1 MGSNSSPTGA
11 EREAQQVDRGFILVE
26 LAALELPPDGLPAAI
41 APVGGLRLYWLHH
54 PSAAAGGM
62 QQPCRALPSLLGVA
76 NTTPQPL
83 VGDEISP
90 LAKSAPGA
98 SPSEAAVSLAGAQ

>member
-26 LAALELPPDGLPAAI
+26 LAALELPPNGLPAAI
-41 APVGGLRLYWLHH
+41 APIGGFRLDLLHH
-54 PSAAAGGM
+54 PSAAPGGM
-62 QQPCRALPSLLGVA
+62 QQPCLPSLLGVA

-90 LAKSAPGA
+90 AAKSAPCA
-98 SPSEAAVSLAGAQ
+98 SPSETGQSPGGAER